1 MEDKILKMYFENKLK
16 QAEIAKQLCVSKSKV
31 SRVLNKDS
39 RYPQEKEERKIK
51 NKEKHNEDTKKYI
64 KNKRAT
70 QSDIE
75 YAYIRR
81 TTHKSC

>member
-1 MEDKILKMYFENKLK
+1 MEDKILKMYFDNKLK

-39 RYPQEKEERKIK
+39 RYNQEKEERKLQ
-51 NKEKHNEDTKKYI
+51 NKKKHNEDTKKYI
-64 KNKRAT
+64 KSRRAI

-75 YAYIRR
+75 YAYIKR